1 MYASYQTGTAYN
13 ALPEWSP
20 RDDVLTRRDRAETI
34 WFAIVPGARENLEF
48 TKTLMVAS
56 IRRPAASPRAL
67 RTRAAPVPKP
77 DFKDES
83 RGCVVRYAARP
94 LLFRRGY

>member
-34 WFAIVPGARENLEF
+34 WFAIVPGARENQDF
-48 TKTLMVAS
+48 TKTLMD
-56 IRRPAASPRAL
+56 
-67 RTRAAPVPKP
+67 PKIEGSGRQHCKNTGEP
-77 DFKDES
+77 
-83 RGCVVRYAARP
+83 
-94 LLFRRGY
+94 